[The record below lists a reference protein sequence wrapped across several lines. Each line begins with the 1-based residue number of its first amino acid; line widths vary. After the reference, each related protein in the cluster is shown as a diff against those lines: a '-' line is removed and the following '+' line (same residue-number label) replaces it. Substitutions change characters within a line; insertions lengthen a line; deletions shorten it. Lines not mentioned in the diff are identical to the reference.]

1 MRTIV
6 VLLLLTS
13 VLSSCDSRKRME
25 AKGYAQGTT
34 YAVIYHNDGTD
45 LQYQMDS
52 ILVAFDRVLS
62 TYQDNSYIS
71 RWNRNATAGEAQ
83 HPWFTEVVTRSQQ
96 VAAHTGGAFDIT
108 VRPLMQFWF
117 ERNWQATGVDT
128 LALDSLRQFVGHRYI
143 TDSAGMFVKADPRV
157 QMDVNAIAQGYSVDV
172 VARYLDGL
180 GITDYLVEIGGEV
193 RARGK
198 KHDGKPWVVGVDRP
212 SEDGNMDRTLAM
224 SLQLNDQAL
233 ATSGNYRKFVEVNG
247 QKLGHSLDP
256 ITGYP
261 ATTDVLSATIVAK
274 DAMTADAYATACMVL
289 GVERCKGL
297 LAADT
302 TMHGV
307 LIYDKQGEMETWVS
321 KGLIGQIVNNP
332 KK

>member
-1 MRTIV
+1 
-6 VLLLLTS
+6 
-13 VLSSCDSRKRME
+13 ME

-34 YAVIYHNDGTD
+34 YAVIYLNDGTD

-83 HPWFTEVVTRSQQ
+83 HPWFTEVVARSQQ

-108 VRPLMQFWF
+108 VKPLMQFWF
-117 ERNWQATGVDT
+117 ERNWQAAGVDT
-128 LALDSLRQFVGHRYI
+128 TALDSLRQYVGHALI
-143 TDSAGMFVKADPRV
+143 QDSAGVFIKADPRV

-198 KHDGKPWVVGVDRP
+198 KQDGKPWVVGIDRP
-212 SEDGNMDRTLAM
+212 SEDGNMDRSLAM
-224 SLQLNDQAL
+224 SLQLTNEAL
-233 ATSGNYRKFVEVNG
+233 ATSGNYRKFVEING

-256 ITGYP
+256 ISGSP

-274 DAMTADAYATACMVL
+274 DAMTADAYATACMVM
-289 GVERCKGL
+289 GVERSKAL
-297 LAADT
+297 LASDT
-302 TMHGV
+302 TLKGV
-307 LIYDKQGEMETWVS
+307 LIYDQKGEMVTWVS
-321 KGLIGQIVNNP
+321 EGLVDHIVN
-332 KK
+332 